1 MSETILVYATRW
13 GATTE
18 TAKEIVRL
26 LEDKFHLKVDL
37 VNLKDKKTKNPD
49 INDYKNVILGV
60 SVAKF
65 RWAKEGK
72 NFLKKNKNMLLGK
85 KLFVFVSSGGA
96 GEAYQRKDFEKYK
109 ELQKKWIDNTL
120 DKYNL
125 HFTSRK
131 AFGGRY
137 VGQFSDRG
145 DNRDWN
151 VIRNWAEEI
160 GTIISTGD
168 KKIIDN

>member
-1 MSETILVYATRW
+1 MNKTVLVYATRW
-13 GATTE
+13 GATAE
-18 TAKEIVRL
+18 TAKEIIRVL
-26 LEDKFHLKVDL
+26 QKKFQIKVDL
-37 VNLKDKKTKNPD
+37 VDLKDKKTKNPD
-49 INDYKNVILGV
+49 ISCYENVILGV

-72 NFLKKNKNMLLGK
+72 IFLKKNKEILPRK

-96 GEAYQRKDFEKYK
+96 GEAYQKNDIEKYEK
-109 ELQKKWIDNTL
+109 LQNKWIDKTL

-131 AFGGRY
+131 ALGGRY
-137 VGQFSDRG
+137 VGQHSHLG
-145 DNRDWN
+145 DNRNWD

-160 GTIISTGD
+160 GTIIRTGD
-168 KKIIDN
+168 A